1 MTIMHN
7 NEYYTIIFHQLNY
20 LPKVVRTICVLNFRC
35 PIGKTLNSQHTHFAT
50 SETQEAKHEG
60 NTDYLLTHNRT
71 RAITIGTQ
79 TLGDSNTISTYIN
92 SEDTLYSNVTVIPY
106 PRTLTVKIFCT
117 PKPRQGWYQHTGD

>member
-20 LPKVVRTICVLNFRC
+20 LPKVFRTICVLNFRC

-92 SEDTLYSNVTVIPY
+92 SEDTLYNNLTVIPY
-106 PRTLTVKIFCT
+106 PRTLTVKILCT
-117 PKPRQGWYQHTGD
+117 SM